1 MKKCINVFF
10 AAMLLLLSSQVT
22 TAQIS
27 IGPKVGINVS
37 NLSGLSL
44 GDVKAK
50 SLVGFHVGGYVA
62 FRLGSIAIQPELLY
76 STQGAKIEDAGSSQ
90 NLKLNYFTVPV
101 MLKFITKSGLYL
113 EAGPQLGFKTGAKFG
128 SADVKETVNDSDF
141 SLDAGLGYLL
151 NGLGFGARYCV
162 GISKL
167 GDASSVTPGNVD
179 YKNGVLQVS
188 ISVALFGRNHKAK
201 K

>member
-76 STQGAKIEDAGSSQ
+76 STQGAKIEEAGSSQ

-141 SLDAGLGYLL
+141 SLDAGLGYQK
-151 NGLGFGARYCV
+151 NGFGIGARYCV

-167 GDASSVTPGNVD
+167 GEASSVTPGNVD
-179 YKNGVLQVS
+179 YKSGVLQVS
-188 ISVALFGRNHKAK
+188 ISVALFGGRQKAK
-201 K
+201 

>member
-76 STQGAKIEDAGSSQ
+76 STQGAKIEDAGSSE

-188 ISVALFGRNHKAK
+188 ISVALFGGRQKAK
-201 K
+201 

>member
-62 FRLGSIAIQPELLY
+62 FRFGSIAIQPELLY
-76 STQGAKIEDAGSSQ
+76 STQGAKIEDAGSSE

-167 GDASSVTPGNVD
+167 GEAS
-179 YKNGVLQVS
+179 
-188 ISVALFGRNHKAK
+188 
-201 K
+201 